1 MKNTR
6 IDRQQLLNLKDLE
19 DALGEQI
26 LLEMS
31 TLYELDY
38 NDSINHM
45 IKHLNNKDFENL
57 SKYAH
62 KLKSPSGNLG
72 MVKIYKH
79 CLDMEREGKKLNKT
93 FPYQQCLDDIE
104 QEWVFFKNLFR
115 IWNYKIPQDV
125 LSIDIFGEKD

>member
-19 DALGEQI
+19 DSLGENI

-38 NDSINHM
+38 ADSISKM
-45 IKHLNNKDFENL
+45 KDYLRKKDYENL

-72 MVKIYKH
+72 MVKIYYF
-79 CLDMEREGKKLNKT
+79 CLDMEREGKNLNKT
-93 FPYQQCLDDIE
+93 YPYSQCIDSIE
-104 QEWVFFKNLFR
+104 QEWMFFKNLFKIWEYR
-115 IWNYKIPQDV
+115 IPHDV
-125 LSIDIFGEKD
+125 LSIDIFGETK

>member
-38 NDSINHM
+38 NDSISNM
-45 IKHLNNKDFENL
+45 IRYLNNKDFANL

-79 CLDMEREGKKLNKT
+79 CLDIEREAKNINKN
-93 FPYQQCLDDIE
+93 FPYKQCLEEIE
-104 QEWVFFKNLFR
+104 QEWYFFKNLFK
-115 IWNYKIPQDV
+115 IWNYQIPKNV
-125 LSIDIFGEKD
+125 LSIDIMGEKE